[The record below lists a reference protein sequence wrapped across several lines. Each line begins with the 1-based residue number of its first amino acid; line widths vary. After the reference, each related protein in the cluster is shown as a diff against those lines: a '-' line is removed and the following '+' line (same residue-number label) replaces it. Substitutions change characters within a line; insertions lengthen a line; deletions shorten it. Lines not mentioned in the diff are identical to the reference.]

1 MFANHRN
8 GMTYATVRVN
18 CKRHQKKL
26 YFDKNAYAAKMHFM
40 AKICFHIYNATQFI
54 SKETKFF
61 VSGKNSYFPS
71 IFDAI
76 GHFIE
81 LCYVCVAISTQLES
95 RNINVSVTLDV
106 CLEQIKTKIVSS
118 HLDTRYALLY
128 RKRD

>member
-1 MFANHRN
+1 MRDDSRDHSCARECSPILPNHRN

-40 AKICFHIYNATQFI
+40 AKICFHIYNATKFI
-54 SKETKFF
+54 SKEIKFF

-81 LCYVCVAISTQLES
+81 LYVVFVLPLQRS
-95 RNINVSVTLDV
+95 
-106 CLEQIKTKIVSS
+106 
-118 HLDTRYALLY
+118 
-128 RKRD
+128 